1 MDERQWPT
9 PIMPVDDDTGLAM
22 YHGTGLL
29 DPALRHNDKIE
40 LVINLPE
47 NKMPGKKL
55 EKATFGAGCF
65 WHVED
70 AFMNVPGV
78 VSTEVG
84 FEGGHTEN
92 PSYKDVCTHT
102 TGHAEV
108 TEVTYDPSKVS
119 YEDLLN
125 VFWNIHDPT
134 TPNRQGPDIG
144 GQYRS
149 VIFFH
154 DKEQE
159 ETAKASKEKMEK
171 SGKFRRPI
179 VTQIVPAQKFW
190 RAEEYHQKYFQ
201 KTGQRA
207 CGI

>member
-1 MDERQWPT
+1 M
-9 PIMPVDDDTGLAM
+9 PIVF
-22 YHGTGLL
+22 
-29 DPALRHNDKIE
+29 I
-40 LVINLPE
+40 LVITMSANGMSE
-47 NKMPGKKL
+47 KKL

-70 AFMNVPGV
+70 EFMKVPGV

-92 PSYKDVCTHT
+92 PSYRDVCTHT

-108 TEVTYDPSKVS
+108 VQVTYDPSKVS
-119 YEDLLN
+119 YDDLLN
-125 VFWNIHDPT
+125 VFWNIHNPT
-134 TPNRQGPDIG
+134 TLNRQGPDVG
-144 GQYRS
+144 DQYRS
-149 VIFFH
+149 VIFYH
-154 DKEQE
+154 DMAQE
-159 ETAKASKEKMEK
+159 EAAKATKERLEK
-171 SGKFRRPI
+171 SGRFNKPI